1 MLQEFARCYELKM
14 GFAFNV
20 QHRHVRYVH
29 TINCVLVLNHCSRRC
44 LAHIINLA
52 TQALISTRSKSKYYS
67 GDLYDDNLLED
78 SGASERDEIGLVR
91 AICVKV

>member
-1 MLQEFARCYELKM
+1 MLQEFVRCYELKM

-20 QHRHVRYVH
+20 QHRHIRYVY
-29 TINCVLVLNHCSRRC
+29 IIYSVLVLNCCSRRC

-52 TQALISTRSKSKYYS
+52 MQALISTCSKSKYYS
-67 GDLYDDNLLED
+67 GDLNDDNLLED
-78 SGASERDEIGLVR
+78 SGASECDEIGLVR